1 VNLEKW
7 LRGFARPLVSAL
19 QLISQNLSWRCTRLL
34 ALPTMGG
41 VLGAILVLGAWLL
54 LIRG

>member
-1 VNLEKW
+1 MALAVALVILVV
-7 LRGFARPLVSAL
+7 LRVAKLRVA
-19 QLISQNLSWRCTRLL
+19 RLL

>member
-1 VNLEKW
+1 MALAVALVILVV
-7 LRGFARPLVSAL
+7 LRVAKLRVA
-19 QLISQNLSWRCTRLL
+19 RLL
-34 ALPTMGG
+34 ALPAMGG